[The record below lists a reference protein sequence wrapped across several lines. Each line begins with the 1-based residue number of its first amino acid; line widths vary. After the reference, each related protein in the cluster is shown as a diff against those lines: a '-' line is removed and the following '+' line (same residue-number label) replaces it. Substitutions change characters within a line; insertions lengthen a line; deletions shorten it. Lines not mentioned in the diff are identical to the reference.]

1 MCKRR
6 HNRCGRK
13 TNTNKIVASGKAIL
27 TAILAL
33 SLVILLFPAEE
44 VLAGESTSEVL
55 ILYDSALREDNSSFS
70 LVVALS
76 EYLGH
81 FPVTVVARST
91 EEWKPG
97 SLSGYDAVIYVGN
110 RPKKLPPPLIEE
122 LASLPRVIWM
132 ENNIEQFAAFRNW
145 DGFTFY
151 GKELQFVR
159 LYCRG
164 EEAVIAGSLPVIIV
178 DPGNK
183 GRIIAEVGNLK
194 YRRPLAW
201 QRENL
206 FYLGRLDFTM
216 PFSLVL
222 GEFLHEA
229 LGINHSPGHRALLR
243 IEDVSPSTN
252 PDNLD
257 SLIDV
262 MVQYHVPYA
271 VAVIPFDQ
279 GVFGQARLSNAR
291 DLLKV
296 LRRVPETGG
305 AIIMHGCCHSNEY
318 TPKTGEGFEFWNTEK
333 DAPMEGEPD
342 FTKERINRGLSEF
355 ARTGVYPVAFE
366 APHYAMSRAAYGE
379 LARHF
384 STYVGQIQISD
395 ETYRATLDP
404 PFIIKSHLL
413 KGMTVFPETLGYVNP
428 EDPLSLDRIME
439 RARMLKILRDAD
451 TCVFYHGF
459 LPPEGLKEIIEG
471 LKAQG
476 YEFISLLDNDF
487 WVQGQ
492 DLKVWGTAG
501 KIYVE
506 TSVKPVDIE
515 EAEPRYRGP
524 KALIAGVVGLV
535 VVIGVVLLSFV
546 VIIWKLRARRRYLYE
561 ER

>member
-318 TPKTGEGFEFWNTEK
+318 SSKTGEGFEFWNTEK

-413 KGMTVFPETLGYVNP
+413 KGMTVFPESLGYVNP

>member
-1 MCKRR
+1 
-6 HNRCGRK
+6 
-13 TNTNKIVASGKAIL
+13 
-27 TAILAL
+27 
-33 SLVILLFPAEE
+33 
-44 VLAGESTSEVL
+44 
-55 ILYDSALREDNSSFS
+55 
-70 LVVALS
+70 
-76 EYLGH
+76 
-81 FPVTVVARST
+81 
-91 EEWKPG
+91 
-97 SLSGYDAVIYVGN
+97 
-110 RPKKLPPPLIEE
+110 
-122 LASLPRVIWM
+122 M

-318 TPKTGEGFEFWNTEK
+318 SSKTGEGFEFWNTEK

>member
-1 MCKRR
+1 MRKRR

-13 TNTNKIVASGKAIL
+13 TNTNMIVASGKAIL
-27 TAILAL
+27 AAILAL
-33 SLVILLFPAEE
+33 SLMMLLFTADQ
-44 VLAGESTSEVL
+44 VLAKENTYELL
-55 ILYDSALREDNSSFS
+55 ILYDNAFREDNSSFS

-81 FPVTVVARST
+81 FPVTVAACPT
-91 EEWKPG
+91 EEWKVG

-110 RPKKLPPPLIEE
+110 RQKKLPPPLIEE
-122 LASLPRVIWM
+122 LASLPRLIWM
-132 ENNIEQFAAFRNW
+132 ENNVEQFAAFKNW

-164 EEAVIAGSLPVIIV
+164 QGAVIASSLPVIIA

-229 LGINHSPGHRALLR
+229 LGINHSSGHRALLR
-243 IEDVSPSTN
+243 IEDVSPFTN
-252 PDNLD
+252 PENLD
-257 SLIDV
+257 KLIDV

-271 VAVIPFDQ
+271 VAVIPFEQ
-279 GVFGQARLSNAR
+279 SPLGQVRLSKAR
-291 DLLKV
+291 ALLKV

-305 AIIMHGCCHSNEY
+305 VIIMHGCSHSNEY
-318 TPKTGEGFEFWNTEK
+318 SPKTGEGFEFWNAEK

-355 ARTGVYPVAFE
+355 ARAGVYPVAFE

-413 KGMTVFPETLGYVNP
+413 KGMTVFSETLGYVNP
-428 EDPLSLDRIME
+428 EDPLSPDRIIE
-439 RARMLKILRDAD
+439 KARMLKILRDAD

-459 LPPEGLKEIIEG
+459 LPPEGLNRIIEG
-471 LKAQG
+471 LKEQG
-476 YEFISLLDNDF
+476 YEFISLLDTDF

-492 DLKVWGTAG
+492 DLKVWGAAG
-501 KIYVE
+501 KFYVE
-506 TSVKPVDIE
+506 TTVKPLDIE
-515 EAEPRYRGP
+515 EVEPRYRGP

-546 VIIWKLRARRRYLYE
+546 VIVWKLKARRRYLYE

>member
-1 MCKRR
+1 VCKRR

-318 TPKTGEGFEFWNTEK
+318 SSKTGEGFEFWNTEK

>member
-1 MCKRR
+1 MRKRR

-13 TNTNKIVASGKAIL
+13 TKTNKIVASGKALL

-33 SLVILLFPAEE
+33 SLVILLFPAEQ
-44 VLAGESTSEVL
+44 VVAAESTYEAL
-55 ILYDSALREDNSSFS
+55 ILYENAFREDNSSFS

-81 FPVTVVARST
+81 FPVMVTSRPV
-91 EEWKPG
+91 EEWKRG

-110 RPKKLPPPLIEE
+110 RQKKLPPPLIEE
-122 LASLPRVIWM
+122 LASLPRLIWM
-132 ENNIEQFAAFRNW
+132 ENNVEQFAAFKNW
-145 DGFTFY
+145 DVFTFY
-151 GKELQFVR
+151 GKERQFVR
-159 LYCRG
+159 IYCRG
-164 EEAVIAGSLPVIIV
+164 QEAVMAGSLSVIIA

-183 GRIIAEVGNLK
+183 GRIIAEVGNLRH
-194 YRRPLAW
+194 RRPLAW

-229 LGINHSPGHRALLR
+229 LGINHPPCHRVLLR
-243 IEDVSPSTN
+243 IEDVSPFTD

-257 SLIDV
+257 KLIDV
-262 MVQYHVPYA
+262 VVQYHVPYT
-271 VAVIPFDQ
+271 VAVIPFEQ
-279 GVFGQARLSNAR
+279 GPFGQARLSKAR
-291 DLLKV
+291 ELLKV

-318 TPKTGEGFEFWNTEK
+318 SPKTGEGFEFWNTEK
-333 DAPMEGEPD
+333 DAPMEGEPE
-342 FTKERINRGLSEF
+342 FTRERINRGLSEF
-355 ARTGVYPVAFE
+355 ARAGVYPVAFE

-404 PFIIKSHLL
+404 PFIIKSYLL

-471 LKAQG
+471 LKEQG

-506 TSVKPVDIE
+506 TSVKPVGIE
-515 EAEPRYRGP
+515 EVEPPYRGP
-524 KALIAGVVGLV
+524 KALIAAVIGLV
-535 VVIGVVLLSFV
+535 VATGLVLLSFV
-546 VIIWKLRARRRYLYE
+546 VIVWKLRARRRYLYE

>member
-164 EEAVIAGSLPVIIV
+164 EEAVIADSLPVIIV

-206 FYLGRLDFTM
+206 FYLGRLEFTM

-318 TPKTGEGFEFWNTEK
+318 SSKTGEGFEFWNTEK

>member
-229 LGINHSPGHRALLR
+229 LGINHSPGHRALLC

-318 TPKTGEGFEFWNTEK
+318 SSKTGEGFEFWNTEK